1 MEATMMMANEGGD
14 DDANDSGDDVSDSE
28 DGK

>member
-1 MEATMMMANEGGD
+1 MEAMMMMANDGGD
-14 DDANDSGDDVSDSE
+14 DDANDSGDDVSNSE